1 LWNQALKR
9 IYKNKAELLI
19 ALDRPEIPLHTNG
32 SETDIRDY
40 VKKRKVSGGT
50 LSDEGRRCRDTFAS
64 LKKPV
69 VNWEFHSG
77 IS

>member
-19 ALDRPEIPLHTNG
+19 ALDQPEIPLHTNE

-40 VKKRKVSGGT
+40 LKKRKVIGGT
-50 LSDEGRRCRDTFAS
+50 RNDEGRRCRDTPLPA
-64 LKKPV
+64 
-69 VNWEFHSG
+69 
-77 IS
+77 